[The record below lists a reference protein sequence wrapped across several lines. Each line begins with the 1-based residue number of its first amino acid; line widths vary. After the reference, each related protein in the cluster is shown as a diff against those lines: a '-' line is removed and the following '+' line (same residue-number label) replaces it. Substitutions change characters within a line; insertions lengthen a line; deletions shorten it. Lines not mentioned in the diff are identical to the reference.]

1 MDESR
6 LYSNQKGRLP
16 RRESI
21 ALAGIILGR
30 EKKKLPAN
38 IIFTD
43 DKFLK
48 NLNRKFRRIDKPTDV
63 LSFTAD
69 PEEGI
74 TGEIY
79 ISIDTAR
86 RQAKEYHSTLRE
98 EILRLVCHG
107 ALHLCGYDHLR
118 KTDADR
124 MKKKEN
130 SYLRRLINHD

>member
-1 MDESR
+1 MDKTR

-21 ALAGIILGR
+21 DLAGLILQH

-38 IIFTD
+38 IIFAD
-43 DKFLK
+43 DRFLK

-79 ISIDTAR
+79 ISIDTSR
-86 RQAKEYHSTLRE
+86 RQAKEYGTTLRE
-98 EILRLVCHG
+98 EVLRLVCHG
-107 ALHLCGYDHLR
+107 VLHLCGFDHMR
-118 KTDADR
+118 KAETDR

-130 SYLRRLINHD
+130 SYLRRFINHA

>member
-6 LYSNQKGRLP
+6 LYSDQKGRLP
-16 RRESI
+16 RGESI
-21 ALAGIILGR
+21 ELAGLILHC

-38 IIFTD
+38 IIFSD
-43 DKFLK
+43 DRFLK
-48 NLNRKFRRIDKPTDV
+48 NLNRKFRRIDKATDV

-69 PEEGI
+69 AEEGI

-86 RQAKEYHSTLRE
+86 RQAKEYGTTIRE
-98 EILRLVCHG
+98 EVLRLVCHG
-107 ALHLCGYDHLR
+107 ALHLCGFDHR
-118 KTDADR
+118 RQAETDR

-130 SYLRRLINHD
+130 SYLRRFINHA